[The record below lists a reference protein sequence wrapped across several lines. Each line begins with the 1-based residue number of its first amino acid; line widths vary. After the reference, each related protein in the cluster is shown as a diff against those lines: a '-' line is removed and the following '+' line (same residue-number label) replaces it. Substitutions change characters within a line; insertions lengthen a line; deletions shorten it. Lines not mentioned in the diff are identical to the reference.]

1 MGRREE
7 KAQIVAELTEKLKNS
22 RAAIFV
28 DYRGMNVAEATELRR
43 SFREAGAEVKVVKN
57 TLTRIAAE
65 RAGLDG
71 LLDGFLTGP
80 TMIAF
85 GFQDPVVPAKLLLD
99 FSKNKRALEIKG
111 GLVEG
116 RVVSVSEVKAL
127 ADLPSRDELISQV
140 LRGLQS
146 PLYGLVGVLQGPI
159 RNLVYCLK
167 AIHDQKAAG

>member
-7 KAQIVAELTEKLKNS
+7 KAQIVAELTEKLKTS

-43 SFREAGAEVKVVKN
+43 SFREAGAEVRVVKN

-65 RAGLDG
+65 RAGLEG
-71 LLDGFLTGP
+71 LDGFLTGP

-85 GFQDPVVPAKLLLD
+85 GFHDPVIPAKLLID
-99 FSKNKRALEIKG
+99 FSKNKRPLEIKG

-116 RVVSVSEVKAL
+116 RVVGVNEVKAL
-127 ADLPSRDELISQV
+127 ADLPSRDVLISQV
-140 LRGLQS
+140 LRGLQG

-159 RNLVYCLK
+159 RKLVYCLK
-167 AIHDQKAAG
+167 AIQDQKAAG